1 MVLAMFRVPTARD
14 ISPAGAIK
22 IRKTTQE
29 ERMPNQTRERR
40 TENAKRVAHQAKE
53 TALDI
58 AIGVPAIVADRAAK
72 TVEKVVDRADEAL
85 RQGRRTVRSATGHTD
100 NTRYE
105 DRTRDELYA
114 LAAERE
120 IAGRS
125 SMNKSELIE
134 ALRAA

>member
-1 MVLAMFRVPTARD
+1 
-14 ISPAGAIK
+14 
-22 IRKTTQE
+22 
-29 ERMPNQTRERR
+29 
-40 TENAKRVAHQAKE
+40 
-53 TALDI
+53 
-58 AIGVPAIVADRAAK
+58 
-72 TVEKVVDRADEAL
+72 
-85 RQGRRTVRSATGHTD
+85 VRSATGHTD

>member
-1 MVLAMFRVPTARD
+1 M
-14 ISPAGAIK
+14 S
-22 IRKTTQE
+22 
-29 ERMPNQTRERR
+29 NQTREQRN
-40 TENAKRVAHQAKE
+40 ENVKRVAQKAKE

-58 AIGVPAIVADRAAK
+58 AIGVPALAADRAAK
-72 TVEKVVDRADEAL
+72 TVEKVVDRADEAF

-100 NTRYE
+100 TTRYE
-105 DRTRDELYA
+105 ERTRDELYA